1 MNQTF
6 AKGLYVAGVTTFCTF
21 LGCWAVLA
29 HQSGAESS
37 RSAQSTR
44 KMSMADEEFAKKA
57 AQGGMAEVKL
67 GQLAE
72 EKASNEKV
80 KSFAQKMVEDHGK
93 ANDKLKEVAS
103 KENINLPSDLDSKD
117 EATYESLSKLS
128 GPAFD
133 RAYARDM
140 VKDHQQDIAEF
151 HREATNGR
159 KEPIK
164 SFAQETLP
172 TLQKHLQEARQMEQT
187 VSRSGMGK
195 THHQSPTTPTQRR

>member
-29 HQSGAESS
+29 HQSSTQSS
-37 RSAQSTR
+37 R
-44 KMSMADEEFAKKA
+44 KMTMADEEFAKKA

-67 GQLAE
+67 GQLAQ

-80 KSFAQKMVEDHGK
+80 KSFAQKMVEDHTK
-93 ANDKLKEVAS
+93 ANDKLKEVAG
-103 KENINLPSDLDSKD
+103 KENINLPTDLDSKD

-128 GPAFD
+128 GAAFD

-140 VKDHQQDIAEF
+140 VKDHQQDVSEF
-151 HREATNGR
+151 RREATSGR

-172 TLQKHLQEARQMEQT
+172 TLQKHLQEARQMEQS
-187 VSRSGMGK
+187 VSGSGIGK
-195 THHQSPTTPTQRR
+195 KRHASPAASMQHR